1 MTNQNDNTGTAIAT
15 LTPRQEKLLTLRDD
29 MAPGAKPMA
38 IVPRNFAEA
47 QTMCMALA
55 RAGIVPAAFR
65 DKPDDMIV
73 VVMSGAE
80 VGLPPMQSLRLY
92 HIIEGVPRIGAEGI
106 RAIVVSHP
114 SCEYLEFKTSSEA
127 EVTWIGK
134 RVGRPEKS
142 ITWTL
147 ARAQKAGLLGKATW
161 QKSPEDML
169 NARASM
175 QLCRLIWPD
184 VAAGLISRE
193 EALDGDFIETTSN
206 ELGPRF
212 APLPAQ
218 KSEPATPASNIADDP
233 KLAGAQAN
241 IDEAKRKA
249 KAKPIEAKATEVP
262 TSAASTTST
271 PLAGSSS
278 PSPSAAPA
286 STSSAPASTAQ
297 AQTPTASS
305 STKLDAAV
313 AKVEAKR
320 APAADPTT
328 QAGSTEP
335 ATAASSP
342 STSSEASSPTETDSG
357 ASTDPDPEPED
368 DGFGGGDEPAA
379 PTLNQLLKPFHAWL
393 AECKNRRD
401 LTGGLQKWKAWST
414 EQAKAGNQDFLK
426 AAPGV
431 PEGKATIEM
440 TTAYAKRKSEVPE

>member
-1 MTNQNDNTGTAIAT
+1 MTNPTDTTPGTSLA
-15 LTPRQEKLLTLRDD
+15 LTPRQEKLLTIRDD

-106 RAIVVSHP
+106 RAIVISHP
-114 SCEYLEFKTSSEA
+114 SCEYLEFKTSSETEA
-127 EVTWIGK
+127 TWIGK

-147 ARAQKAGLLGKATW
+147 ARAQKAGLLNKGTW

-193 EALDGDFIETTSN
+193 EALDGDFIDTTGTESRSSGFVAPP
-206 ELGPRF
+206 EKLGTVKAIGVTR
-212 APLPAQ
+212 PAE
-218 KSEPATPASNIADDP
+218 EPPVKASA
-233 KLAGAQAN
+233 A
-241 IDEAKRKA
+241 A

-271 PLAGSSS
+271 PPVDSSS

-286 STSSAPASTAQ
+286 STSSAPASTVQ
-297 AQTPTASS
+297 APTPTALS
-305 STKLDAAV
+305 STKLDAAM

-320 APAADPTT
+320 DPTPAA
-328 QAGSTEP
+328 GSPAPVATES
-335 ATAASSP
+335 TP
-342 STSSEASSPTETDSG
+342 STSSEASSPTSTPSG
-357 ASTDPDPEPED
+357 ASVED
-368 DGFGGGDEPAA
+368 DGFGGEEEPVAA
-379 PTLNQLLKPFHAWL
+379 PDLGLADFYKWL
-393 AECKNRRD
+393 TGCANRRE
-401 LTGGLQKWKAWST
+401 LASGLQKWKAWSI
-414 EQAKAGNQDFLK
+414 EQAKAGNPDFLK

-431 PEGKATIEM
+431 PEGKGTVAM
-440 TTAYAKRKSEVPE
+440 STAYAKRKGEVPE